1 MAVKRKKG
9 VNLELCDYIIRGILN
24 GSFYK
29 ASPPVSVLKP
39 PAPMYLTRYSRQKP
53 LELSRYLTRHLHS
66 SSSSTTETTPSK
78 LYGYYGFKPP
88 PSLSPTPENPN
99 KNFEKKAKPR
109 YRPSSS
115 LDSPKK
121 KHSDLPFDFRY
132 SYTESSP
139 TVRPIGL
146 REPKY
151 SPFGPGQLDREWTGV
166 CAPAVNTKVKSV
178 DEGADDPKLEEEK
191 RIMRE
196 RIQGLPLNN
205 AERKVL
211 VETCHR
217 NRTKRQ
223 INLGV
228 LFLLLFFLPLKGV
241 YTLKSIE
248 DGIVRYPAKNY

>member
-1 MAVKRKKG
+1 
-9 VNLELCDYIIRGILN
+9 
-24 GSFYK
+24 
-29 ASPPVSVLKP
+29 
-39 PAPMYLTRYSRQKP
+39 MYLTRYSRQKP

-78 LYGYYGFKPP
+78 LYGYYAFKPP